1 MTKKL
6 NNLSDLGL
14 VYSTHDSINSER
26 DEDLTIQTSFSSQIV
41 RVQLETKHRGGK
53 AVSKIMGLQLTDD
66 KLEEIAKFLKQ
77 KCGVGGSVKDGE
89 ILIQGDHVKKIIEI
103 LIQKGFKNTKKTG
116 G

>member
-1 MTKKL
+1 MIKKL

-14 VYSTHDSINSER
+14 VYSTHVSNNSDKE
-26 DEDLTIQTSFSSQIV
+26 DDLTEQTSFSSQIV

-66 KLEEIAKFLKQ
+66 KLEELAKFLKQ

-103 LIQKGFKNTKKTG
+103 LIQKGFKNTKRTG

>member
-1 MTKKL
+1 MVKKF

-14 VYSTHDSINSER
+14 VYSTHDS
-26 DEDLTIQTSFSSQIV
+26 SSQEKAEESTDQISLSTQIV

-53 AVSKIMGLQLTDD
+53 AVSKIMGLQLSDD
-66 KLEEIAKFLKQ
+66 KLEELAKFIKQ

-103 LIQKGFKNTKKTG
+103 LIQKGFKNTKRTG